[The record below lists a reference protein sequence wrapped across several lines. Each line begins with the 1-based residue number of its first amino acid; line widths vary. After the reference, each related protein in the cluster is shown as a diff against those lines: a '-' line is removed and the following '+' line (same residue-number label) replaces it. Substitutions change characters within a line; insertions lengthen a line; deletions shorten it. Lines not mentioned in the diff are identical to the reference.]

1 MRKHTTILLSAAI
14 LLGIGLG
21 FDTTSFAED
30 KTTDATVSYAPGEL
44 IFDPETSDSAASLPT
59 NLNFGSHQI
68 QSTEDE
74 TWVATV
80 DGVQTSAL
88 TAGVVAVSDNRG
100 TGASGWSVKVLQMDQ
115 FSAGSSELTGAALSI
130 DAGAITNNLS
140 SIPTG
145 ATIANNTLA
154 LDLGTTADVLAAV
167 SGEGG
172 GETSLALTKFE
183 LFVPKNVDKNEANY
197 QTTLTWTLSA
207 APV

>member
-1 MRKHTTILLSAAI
+1 MKKHTTILLSAAI

-21 FDTTSFAED
+21 FGTTSFAED
-30 KTTDATVSYAPGEL
+30 KTTDATVNYAPGEL
-44 IFDPETSDSAASLPT
+44 IFDPETGDPAASLPT
-59 NLNFGSHQI
+59 NLNFGSHKI

-74 TWVATV
+74 IWVATV

-88 TAGVVAVSDNRG
+88 TTGAVAVSDNRG
-100 TGASGWSVKVLQMDQ
+100 DEASGWSVKVLQTDQ
-115 FSAGSSELTGAALSI
+115 FSDGTSELTGAALSI

-145 ATIANNTLA
+145 ATIANSTLD
-154 LDLGTTADVLAAV
+154 LELGTTADVLTAAP
-167 SGEGG
+167 GEGE

-183 LFVPKNVDKNEANY
+183 LFVPKDVDKNEANY

-207 APV
+207 TPV